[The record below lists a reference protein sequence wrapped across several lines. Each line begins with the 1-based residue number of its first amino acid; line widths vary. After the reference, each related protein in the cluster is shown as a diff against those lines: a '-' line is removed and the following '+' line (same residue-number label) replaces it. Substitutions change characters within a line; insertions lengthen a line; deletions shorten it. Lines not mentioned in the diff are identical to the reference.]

1 MIRSHALG
9 GVIGRSA
16 RSVTGHPHVLGPS
29 VCVSHVATMVRYR
42 SMVER
47 FEASALTHMLVVAD
61 VERSRDWYQRV
72 LDARVFGEYGGTSVV
87 LELLDS
93 WILLVTGGG
102 PDAGKPNV
110 TLAPPL
116 DPDRPSAQLIF
127 RVDDCMGLYELLSNR
142 GAEFLAAP
150 DVRDGETRAFFRDPD
165 GHLFE
170 ISELT

>member
-1 MIRSHALG
+1 MNVAEEGRVWDEARGSG
-9 GVIGRSA
+9 GLTLPI
-16 RSVTGHPHVLGPS
+16 
-29 VCVSHVATMVRYR
+29 VRYR
-42 SMVER
+42 LMVDR
-47 FEASALTHMLVVAD
+47 FEASALTHMLVVTD
-61 VERSRDWYQRV
+61 VESSRDWYQRV

-110 TLAPPL
+110 TLSPPAN
-116 DPDRPSAQLIF
+116 PDFPSAQLIF
-127 RVDDCMGLYELLSNR
+127 RVEDCMGLYTLLTGR
-142 GAEFLAAP
+142 GAQFLAAP